1 MAELE
6 TPGDLESIYLA
17 RGDEV
22 GAYRPT
28 FTGDIY
34 RIDSGHLVMVLQ
46 HPCALRRGVDLH
58 PRVLVA
64 TVTPVSNGR
73 LPSKW
78 TGSYKIMPLPKLIG
92 NTDHSA
98 SFVDLELLESA
109 TIPDIE
115 RVAVLSQVGV
125 NLLMQRWTF
134 HNTRLEVPTYRYS
147 ESTIG
152 PFDEADLIEEWV
164 EERVGGG
171 ADPLGAEREC
181 AGWLDVRTTERTRRE
196 LLGDAQHASSVR
208 REARAHRKAV
218 KFDQ

>member
-1 MAELE
+1 MADLE
-6 TPGDLESIYLA
+6 TPEDPESIYLA

-22 GAYRPT
+22 GTYRPT
-28 FTGDIY
+28 FTGDVY

-64 TVTPVSNGR
+64 TVTPVPNGR

-78 TGSYKIMPLPKLIG
+78 TGSYKTMPLPKLIG
-92 NTDHSA
+92 KKNHSA
-98 SFVDLELLESA
+98 SFVDLELLDSA
-109 TIPDIE
+109 TIPDVE

-134 HNTRLEVPTYRYS
+134 HNTRLQVPTYRYS

-164 EERVGGG
+164 EERVDRG
-171 ADPLGAEREC
+171 ADPRGAEREC
-181 AGWLDVRTTERTRRE
+181 AEWLDGKTNERTRRE

-218 KFDQ
+218 KLDE